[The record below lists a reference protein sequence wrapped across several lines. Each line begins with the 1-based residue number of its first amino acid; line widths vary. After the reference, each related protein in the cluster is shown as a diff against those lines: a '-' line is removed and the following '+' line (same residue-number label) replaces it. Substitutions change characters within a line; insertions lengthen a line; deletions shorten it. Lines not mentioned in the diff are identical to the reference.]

1 MIECIDIFKKE
12 GAIKLMT
19 FQELQ
24 IIEPILKALIT
35 KEYEDPTPIQIASI
49 PVLLEGKDILGSAQ
63 TGTGKTAAFAIPIL
77 QNLYLEK
84 QREKS
89 PRVIK
94 ALVLAPTRELALQI
108 HDNFKEYGKNI
119 DLRTTVI
126 YGGVNQSKQIRLLNQ
141 GIDILIATPGRLLD
155 LIQQKK
161 LTLAKVSY
169 LVLDEADRMLDM
181 GFIKD
186 VKKIVAM
193 IPKERQTM
201 FFSATMPKAI
211 MNLANEILNNPVRIQ
226 VTPEEATIDKIIQSV
241 YFVEK
246 KRKTEFLIHLLNN
259 KEMKSVLVFSRTKH
273 GANKIVKSL
282 ISAGI
287 RSEAIHGNKSQ
298 GARQEALFQFKA
310 KNLRVLVATDIAARG
325 IDIDELS
332 HVVNFDLP
340 DVPETYIH
348 RMGRTGR
355 AGLGGFAI
363 SFCSEEEVKLL
374 QDIQRHI
381 KMNIPV
387 VIDPAYSVVF
397 GSTFYQAKS
406 PMPTKQS
413 AKSQSS
419 NNYHKK
425 SFTQKKTKSDK
436 LTPKNYSKYDNR
448 NKNK

>member
-1 MIECIDIFKKE
+1 
-12 GAIKLMT
+12 MT
-19 FQELQ
+19 FQELK
-24 IIEPILKALIT
+24 IIEPILTALKT
-35 KEYEDPTPIQIASI
+35 KEYEDPTPIQIAAI

-77 QNLYLEK
+77 QNLFLKRQKEK
-84 QREKS
+84 TNKAIE
-89 PRVIK
+89 

-119 DLRTTVI
+119 NLRTTVI
-126 YGGVNQSKQIRLLNQ
+126 FGGVNQSKQIRILNQ
-141 GIDILIATPGRLLD
+141 GVDILIATPGRLLD

-161 LTLAKVSY
+161 LSLSKVSF

-186 VKKIVAM
+186 VRKIIAL

-211 MNLANEILNNPVRIQ
+211 LNLASEILNEPARIQ
-226 VTPEEATIDKIIQSV
+226 ITPEEEIIEKITQSI

-246 KRKTEFLIHLLNN
+246 SKKMSLLIKLLSDQ
-259 KEMKSVLVFSRTKH
+259 ELKSVLVFSRTKH
-273 GANKIVKSL
+273 GANKIVKNL
-282 ISAGI
+282 IAAGI
-287 RSEAIHGNKSQ
+287 KSESIHGNKSQ

-332 HVVNFDLP
+332 HVINFDLP

-355 AGLGGFAI
+355 AGLGGKVI
-363 SFCSEEEVKLL
+363 SFCSEDEANLL
-374 QDIQRHI
+374 QAIQRHI
-381 KMNIPV
+381 KMNVPV
-387 VIDPAYSVVF
+387 AIDQVYSKI
-397 GSTFYQAKS
+397 QAS
-406 PMPTKQS
+406 PSYSKQNQTPKTRNEATKRYGEANFS
-413 AKSQSS
+413 DRR
-419 NNYHKK
+419 NYSKNKK
-425 SFTQKKTKSDK
+425 KKIE
-436 LTPKNYSKYDNR
+436 PKNYSKYDNKKQ
-448 NKNK
+448 NKQTNK

>member
-1 MIECIDIFKKE
+1 
-12 GAIKLMT
+12 MT
-19 FQELQ
+19 FQELK
-24 IIEPILKALIT
+24 IIEPILTALKT
-35 KEYEDPTPIQIASI
+35 KEYDDPTPIQVAAI

-77 QNLYLEK
+77 QNLFLKRQKEK
-84 QREKS
+84 TNKAIE
-89 PRVIK
+89 

-119 DLRTTVI
+119 NLRTTVI
-126 YGGVNQSKQIRLLNQ
+126 FGGVNQSKQIRILNQ
-141 GIDILIATPGRLLD
+141 GVDILIATPGRLLD

-161 LTLAKVSY
+161 LSLSKVSF

-186 VKKIVAM
+186 VRKIIAL

-211 MNLANEILNNPVRIQ
+211 LSLASEILNEPVRIQ
-226 VTPEEATIDKIIQSV
+226 ITPEEAIIEKITQSI

-246 KRKTEFLIHLLNN
+246 SKKMSLLIKLLGDQE
-259 KEMKSVLVFSRTKH
+259 KKSVLVFSRTKH
-273 GANKIVKSL
+273 GANKIVKNL
-282 ISAGI
+282 IAAGI
-287 RSEAIHGNKSQ
+287 KSESIHGNKSQ

-332 HVVNFDLP
+332 HVINFDLP

-355 AGLGGFAI
+355 AGLGGKVI
-363 SFCSEEEVKLL
+363 SFCSEDESNLL
-374 QDIQRHI
+374 QSIQRHI

-387 VIDPAYSVVF
+387 EIDPVYSKIQV
-397 GSTFYQAKS
+397 SSSYN
-406 PMPTKQS
+406 KQ
-413 AKSQSS
+413 
-419 NNYHKK
+419 NV
-425 SFTQKKTKSDK
+425 
-436 LTPKNYSKYDNR
+436 TPKTRNEAVKRYAEANFSNKRNNNKKKKLEPKSYSKYDNKKQ
-448 NKNK
+448 NKQNTK